1 MKRYLRPTAIAPAVL
16 LFALSACEAT
26 KSSNPL
32 GPAVAGPI
40 AGVNITQPK
49 LLEPTQ
55 GFKFKESQ
63 QPIKLLIEN
72 AATNGVRTITY
83 AFEVSSD
90 ASFTNK
96 VYARS
101 GVPQGEGGRT
111 SVIIERLEL
120 GRPYYWRAR
129 AEDGANS
136 GQYASASFDLLP
148 KALLN
153 PPPQVS
159 PVNGV
164 TTSTRRPEMIVGF
177 STRNETI
184 GFVRYEFQIATDA
197 AFGSVVASALVNEGG
212 GNTGFTPGGDLA
224 ASAQHFWR
232 ARATDGETT
241 SSWTAAQGFR
251 TPAGAIPGPGPSP
264 GPTNP
269 GGPCNST
276 NPDTIVKC
284 ERAKYGFMN
293 AGQLADFLKATARS
307 LNRNGIDGG
316 GWGVLRKTGG
326 NQCNGYSCDIVC
338 TGQGTGQR
346 QVDVLGDAEGAQTA
360 GWGGSHFWPNIRADV
375 CEIQ

>member
-1 MKRYLRPTAIAPAVL
+1 MKRYLRPTAIAPAVF
-16 LFALSACEAT
+16 LFALSACEAS

-32 GPAVAGPI
+32 SPAVAGPI

-72 AATNGVRTITY
+72 AATNGVRPITY

-90 ASFTNK
+90 ANFTNK

-120 GRPYYWRAR
+120 GRLYYWRAR

-148 KALLN
+148 RALLT

-164 TTSTRRPEMIVGF
+164 TTSTRRPEMIVGLP
-177 STRNETI
+177 TRNETI

-197 AFGSVVASALVNEGG
+197 AFGSVVASALVDEAGWQHRVHARRR
-212 GNTGFTPGGDLA
+212 PGGEHA
-224 ASAQHFWR
+224 ALL
-232 ARATDGETT
+232 ARAGDRRRND
-241 SSWTAAQGFR
+241 QLVDR
-251 TPAGAIPGPGPSP
+251 RAGVPYTRRRYSRSGSEPGS
-264 GPTNP
+264 
-269 GGPCNST
+269 
-276 NPDTIVKC
+276 D
-284 ERAKYGFMN
+284 
-293 AGQLADFLKATARS
+293 
-307 LNRNGIDGG
+307 
-316 GWGVLRKTGG
+316 
-326 NQCNGYSCDIVC
+326 
-338 TGQGTGQR
+338 
-346 QVDVLGDAEGAQTA
+346 
-360 GWGGSHFWPNIRADV
+360 
-375 CEIQ
+375 